1 MGETLTFE
9 NAVKIGMDFAG
20 RVKAMTDGQVLLTG
34 EFPDVYVLDHLLS
47 SHYGTEAPSDELKDF
62 ALASGVYV
70 AVLLARFWTASGLQ
84 SFWREQGIADCGI
97 GLELTGEDQK
107 GHEFFLTC
115 PADVYGMV
123 TQPPNPFPQF
133 VGGWMTLRK
142 GDPLLPRY
150 VLGALLLSQPL
161 AHGDWPKLPP
171 GEGAFLQGHLSRMIE
186 ITALSCARDL
196 YPEDGLPR
204 RILESFYE
212 CCLWPPVGAFANDYG
227 VENIRALAAK
237 MAFSGMENRTSV
249 MEALDAMEKGWVS
262 DGAYI
267 AGLAS
272 RALRCRDDV
281 PAERMGFT
289 VPEARDVLQETG
301 RIFKDALPGW
311 SAA

>member
-70 AVLLARFWTASGLQ
+70 AVLLARFWKASGLQ

-133 VGGWMTLRK
+133 VGSWMTLRK

-171 GEGAFLQGHLSRMIE
+171 GEGAFLQGHLSQDDRNHGPLLRAGPLPGRWPAPAHPGELLRMLPVASRGCLRE
-186 ITALSCARDL
+186 RLRRRKRQG
-196 YPEDGLPR
+196 PGGEDGLLGHGEQEVRHGGSGRDGEGVGIGRGLHR
-204 RILESFYE
+204 RSRLQGLE
-212 CCLWPPVGAFANDYG
+212 
-227 VENIRALAAK
+227 
-237 MAFSGMENRTSV
+237 MSG
-249 MEALDAMEKGWVS
+249 
-262 DGAYI
+262 
-267 AGLAS
+267 
-272 RALRCRDDV
+272 
-281 PAERMGFT
+281 
-289 VPEARDVLQETG
+289 
-301 RIFKDALPGW
+301 
-311 SAA
+311 